1 MTGFV
6 VLAADLLVGILL
18 VATIISSVRL
28 SRRITRLKTDESAMR
43 SVVAEL
49 VAATDGAER
58 AVAGL
63 RAALAEC
70 DRDLAHHMEMA
81 RQQTQDLGRA
91 MEAGEKVM
99 GGLERVFD
107 TTRRALQANPVPNA
121 PEVED
126 PHAGGALQAVLKAAQ
141 TLADRSARRLE
152 SRAA

>member
-1 MTGFV
+1 MNGFV

-70 DRDLAHHMEMA
+70 DRDLADRMEMA

-107 TTRRALQANPVPNA
+107 TTRRALQANPLPNVPEA
-121 PEVED
+121 EE
-126 PHAGGALQAVLKAAQ
+126 PHGGGALQAVLKAAQ